1 MQPFALDV
9 VHKCAPCVIVDTG
22 FFLCAL
28 PSLVYFKEIVLK
40 APIPLSRR
48 VYELLSSM
56 RFAVSLLTL
65 LGVASIIGTVLKQ
78 NEPYTNY
85 IVKFGQFWFELFE
98 LLGLFD
104 VYHAA
109 WFLLILLFLVV
120 STTLCVLRNT
130 PLMIKEWQIYKEHAT
145 EKSLRLFEHQATVA
159 SSLPTA
165 TLQTQLGDFLT
176 ATGYRFKTKAQD
188 NGDLL
193 IAAKVGT
200 HQRLG
205 YIFTHVAIVVICFGG
220 LLDGNLPLKVQ
231 ELFGLKK
238 IETRDVASR
247 MVPADSRLGT
257 NNLSFRANMT
267 LPEGERDNVAF
278 VRVRDGYL
286 VQDLPFTVAL
296 KDFRI
301 EHYATGMPKSFESD
315 ILITDPAVAKPIE
328 ATVRVNHPFIYK
340 GIAIY
345 QSDFQDGGSQLKFK
359 LWDLSATKQAAFD
372 IDGVILQKGA
382 LGEGAQKMSV
392 EFNEFR
398 QFNILNLSA
407 DGKGKPQNVGPNTT
421 YKLRNASGQA
431 REYMSYM
438 QPLQLDGRAY
448 FVSGMRE
455 TVADEFKYLRIP
467 ADDALEIN
475 GFMHLRQT
483 LRNEQRIHD
492 IASQVAN
499 QMPGKNAALKTQF
512 EQSLQHLLLT
522 FKQGGYSAL
531 SRIIEGAVPKD
542 QREQAAQT
550 YLKLLNRAALQG
562 YQISRAERHLEPA
575 PENQETVMFIQ
586 DSLNAMN
593 DLFFYGTPYYF
604 QLNDYTLKQA
614 SGFQLTRSPGQNWV
628 YLGSVMLVIGIFAMF
643 YIKERRLWLLIKPA
657 QQEVLL
663 AMSSNRKNMDLD
675 QDFERVQE
683 QVAAMLQ
690 PAA

>member
-1 MQPFALDV
+1 MSSTCAHLALV
-9 VHKCAPCVIVDTG
+9 SCRANKNWFNLIIH
-22 FFLCAL
+22 F
-28 PSLVYFKEIVLK
+28 EENVLK
-40 APIPLSRR
+40 TPVSLSQR

-65 LGVASIIGTVLKQ
+65 LGIASIIGTVLKQ

-85 IVKFGQFWFELFE
+85 IVKFGQFWFEMFE
-98 LLGLFD
+98 MLGLLD

-109 WFLLILLFLVV
+109 WFLVILLFLVI
-120 STTLCVLRNT
+120 STTLCVIRNA
-130 PLMIKEWQIYKEHAT
+130 PLMIKEWQVYKENAT
-145 EKSLRLFEHQATVA
+145 EKSLRLFSHQASVPA
-159 SSLPTA
+159 QQSPA
-165 TLQTQLGDFLT
+165 ILQEKLGAFLT
-176 ATGYRFKTKAQD
+176 SERYRFKTQQQG
-188 NGDLL
+188 NGDML
-193 IAAKVGT
+193 IAAKLGT

-220 LLDGNLPLKVQ
+220 LLDGNLPFKVQ
-231 ELFGLKK
+231 ELLGLKK
-238 IETRDVASR
+238 VETRDISSR
-247 MVPADSRLGT
+247 KVPAESRLGV

-315 ILITDPAVAKPIE
+315 IEITDPELTKPIA
-328 ATVRVNHPFIYK
+328 ATIRVNHPYIYK

-359 LWDLSATKQAAFD
+359 LWDLSATNSDGFD
-372 IDGVILQKGA
+372 IDGVILQKGS
-382 LGEGAQKMSV
+382 LGDGGQKMTV

-398 QFNILNLSA
+398 QFNILNLSP
-407 DGKGKPQNVGPNTT
+407 DGKGKPHNVGPNTT
-421 YKLRNASGQA
+421 LKLRNASGQA
-431 REYMSYM
+431 REYVNYM

-455 TVADEFKYLRIP
+455 TVQDEFKYLRIP
-467 ADDALEIN
+467 ADDEMEIT
-475 GFMHLRQT
+475 GFMHLRQM
-483 LRNEQRIHD
+483 LRNDQEIAN
-492 IASQVAN
+492 IASQVAK
-499 QMPGKNAALKTQF
+499 QMPGDNASLKAQF

-522 FKQGGYSAL
+522 FKQGGYSEL
-531 SRIIEGAVPKD
+531 SRIIESAVPKD

-562 YQISRAERHLEPA
+562 YQMSRAQRQLPPA
-575 PENQETVMFIQ
+575 PENEATVAFVQ

-593 DLFFYGTPYYF
+593 DLFFYGTSYYF
-604 QLNDYTLKQA
+604 QLKDYTLKQA

-628 YLGSVMLVIGIFAMF
+628 YLGSVMLVLGIFAMF
-643 YIKERRLWLLIKPA
+643 YIKERRVWLLIKPA

-675 QDFERVQE
+675 QDFARMQQQLASV
-683 QVAAMLQ
+683 LQ
-690 PAA
+690 TTPSA

>member
-1 MQPFALDV
+1 M
-9 VHKCAPCVIVDTG
+9 
-22 FFLCAL
+22 
-28 PSLVYFKEIVLK
+28 K
-40 APIPLSRR
+40 APISLSQR

-98 LLGLFD
+98 MLGLLD

-120 STTLCVLRNT
+120 STTLCVIRNA
-130 PLMIKEWQIYKEHAT
+130 PLMVKEWQVYKEHAT
-145 EKSLRLFEHQATVA
+145 EKSLRLFGHQASVTTTQPMA
-159 SSLPTA
+159 A
-165 TLQTQLGDFLT
+165 LQTQLSDFLT
-176 ATGYRFKTKAQD
+176 AERYTFKTRQQES
-188 NGDLL
+188 GDVL
-193 IAAKVGT
+193 IAAKLGT

-220 LLDGNLPLKVQ
+220 LLDGNLPFKVQ
-231 ELFGLKK
+231 ELLGWKK
-238 IETRDVASR
+238 IETRDISSR
-247 MVPADSRLGT
+247 KVPAESRLGVD
-257 NNLSFRANMT
+257 NLSFRANMT

-315 ILITDPAVAKPIE
+315 IVITDPELSKPIE
-328 ATVRVNHPFIYK
+328 ATIRVNHPYTYK

-345 QSDFQDGGSQLKFK
+345 QSDFQDGGSELKFK
-359 LWDLSATKQAAFD
+359 LWDLAASNQDGFD
-372 IDGVILQKGA
+372 VDGVVSQKGS
-382 LGEGAQKMSV
+382 LGDGAQKMTV

-407 DGKGKPQNVGPNTT
+407 DGKGKPHNVGPNTT
-421 YKLRNASGQA
+421 LKLRNASGQA

-438 QPLQLDGRAY
+438 QPLQLDGRSY

-455 TVADEFKYLRIP
+455 TVQDEFKYLRIP

-483 LRNEQRIHD
+483 LRNEQAIRD
-492 IASQVAN
+492 IASQVAK
-499 QMPGKNAALKTQF
+499 QMPGDNAPLKAQF
-512 EQSLQHLLLT
+512 EQSLQHLLVT
-522 FKQGGYSAL
+522 FKQGGYSEL
-531 SRIIEGAVPKD
+531 SRIIESAVPKD

-562 YQISRAERHLEPA
+562 YQMSRAQRQLPPA
-575 PENQETVMFIQ
+575 PETQETAMFIQ

-604 QLNDYTLKQA
+604 QLKNYTLKQA

-628 YLGSVMLVIGIFAMF
+628 YFGSVMLVLGIFAMF

-675 QDFERVQE
+675 QDFARVQ
-683 QVAAMLQ
+683 QQLTALLHTTA
-690 PAA
+690 